1 MGQNVSTYVS
11 RTWIYILLDPLN
23 SSSLVKIKKW
33 KYLSLTKTM
42 SYNLKLIRFVD
53 AYGPKF
59 AIISKY
65 TFYIYTWKS

>member
-1 MGQNVSTYVS
+1 
-11 RTWIYILLDPLN
+11 
-23 SSSLVKIKKW
+23 
-33 KYLSLTKTM
+33 M